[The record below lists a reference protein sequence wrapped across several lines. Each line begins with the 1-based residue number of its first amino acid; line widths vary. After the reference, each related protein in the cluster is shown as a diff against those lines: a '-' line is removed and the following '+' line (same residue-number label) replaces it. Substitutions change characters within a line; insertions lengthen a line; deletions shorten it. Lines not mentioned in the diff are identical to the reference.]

1 MVKRLRHRPL
11 HGGNTGS
18 IPVGVII
25 IFRLS
30 KEMPVSYRQKI
41 EKKKARE
48 NNGNITENWW
58 RHES

>member
-1 MVKRLRHRPL
+1 VLLSYFCIWLHGQEAKTSPL

-41 EKKKARE
+41 EK
-48 NNGNITENWW
+48 
-58 RHES
+58 ESEEK

>member
-1 MVKRLRHRPL
+1 MLSYFCIWLHGQEDKISPL
-11 HGGNTGS
+11 YGGNTGS

-41 EKKKARE
+41 EK
-48 NNGNITENWW
+48 
-58 RHES
+58 ESEGK